1 MHGIPG
7 TAPVD
12 WLAASDVVVAQERLQ
27 KLLTRGGYGS
37 RRSCETIIRKGRV
50 RVDGEIATLGDSADP
65 NINRIEVDGK
75 LLVIPESFEYIMLH
89 KPRGVIS
96 DEDVGD
102 QYTAARELIPLEG
115 HLFPVGR
122 LDVQSEGLL
131 LFTSDGELAHKL
143 THPSYDHTRR
153 YEVLVEGKPTQA
165 ALERWRMGVKLG
177 KGKTRPAGVEVIRRD
192 KDGGTWLSVTL
203 KEGKKRQIRRVAA
216 SLGYPVH
223 RLIRTGMGP
232 LELSDLPPG
241 AWRQLTDEEVTQ
253 LRTVRLSQRRGARPV
268 RKKTTTPKNKRRSSH
283 NRRT

>member
-1 MHGIPG
+1 M
-7 TAPVD
+7 
-12 WLAASDVVVAQERLQ
+12 AQERLQ

-50 RVDGEIATLGDSADP
+50 RVDGIVATLGDSADP
-65 NINRIEVDGK
+65 GINRIEVDGK
-75 LLVIPESFEYIMLH
+75 LLIIPESFEYVMLH

-165 ALERWRMGVKLG
+165 SLERWRMGVKLG
-177 KGKTRPAGVEVIRRD
+177 KSKTRPAGVEVIKRD
-192 KDGGTWLSVTL
+192 KDGGTWLGVTL

-232 LELSDLPPG
+232 LELGDLPPG
-241 AWRQLTDEEVTQ
+241 AWRQLTEDEISR
-253 LRTVRLSQRRGARPV
+253 LRAVRLSPRRGSRSI
-268 RKKTTTPKNKRRSSH
+268 RKKTNTSKQKRHKSD
-283 NRRT
+283 RRGT